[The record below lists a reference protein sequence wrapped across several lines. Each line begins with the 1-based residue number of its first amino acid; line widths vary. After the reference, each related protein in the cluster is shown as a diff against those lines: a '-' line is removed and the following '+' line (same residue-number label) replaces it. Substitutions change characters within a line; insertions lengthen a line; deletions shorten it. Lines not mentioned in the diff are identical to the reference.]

1 MGIFGFGK
9 SYSKEDLDKEIAKL
23 RTLYNQA
30 MGKPSPQLKKELA
43 MQLNQVLEVCKK
55 GGFSGGE
62 TVEWPISGSYM
73 PLCNVTPPVQIL
85 IELM

>member
-23 RTLYNQA
+23 RTLYNNAINHPGAQS
-30 MGKPSPQLKKELA
+30 KRELA
-43 MQLNQVLEVCKK
+43 TQLNVVLEVCKK
-55 GGFSGGE
+55 GRFEGWE
-62 TVEWPISGSYM
+62 TVEWPSQGCFTS
-73 PLCNVTPPVQIL
+73 LRSVTPPVQVL

>member
-1 MGIFGFGK
+1 MGLFGFLK

-30 MGKPSPQLKKELA
+30 MSQPSPQLKKELA
-43 MQLNQVLEVCKK
+43 MQLHEVLEVCRK

-62 TVEWPISGSYM
+62 TVEWPMPGCFM
-73 PLCNVTPPVQIL
+73 PLQSVTPPVQVL

>member
-1 MGIFGFGK
+1 MGLFGFGK
-9 SYSKEDLDKEIAKL
+9 SYTKQDLDNEIAKL

-30 MGKPSPQLKKELA
+30 MGQPSSQLKRELA
-43 MQLNQVLEVCKK
+43 MQLHVVLEVCRK

-62 TVEWPISGSYM
+62 TVEWPMPGCFM
-73 PLCNVTPPVQIL
+73 PLASVTPPVQVL